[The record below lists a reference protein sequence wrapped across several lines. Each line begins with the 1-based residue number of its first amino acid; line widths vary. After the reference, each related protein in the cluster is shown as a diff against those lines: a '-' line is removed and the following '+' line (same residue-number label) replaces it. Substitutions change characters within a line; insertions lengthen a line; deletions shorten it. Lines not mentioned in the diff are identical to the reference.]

1 MALDERSHRTPTPYR
16 QFAPHLPN
24 EHHCLLSFRESGVRR
39 TRFFH
44 EQLVC
49 GLGLRRRGR
58 DIHLERARDQR
69 RHAIEQPTSRRITY
83 TAIRVCGT
91 IGILFS
97 FAPRLA
103 TVFGELGSILAERS
117 GTGGCQLK
125 LSLGRGH
132 RCVAHGLERGAIK
145 FCHGFVVLLW
155 AQRRAAADGS
165 LASPR
170 TCPRRQTGARRRPSR
185 CEAARASTNK
195 QFPVKKT
202 VDIDYGIWYKAG
214 GSLAAKWLVPFAVFE
229 PSLSPPVLVF
239 RPERS
244 VDYHEPCQVCGN
256 PS

>member
-1 MALDERSHRTPTPYR
+1 MHCRNLFALRKRCIRRSR
-16 QFAPHLPN
+16 
-24 EHHCLLSFRESGVRR
+24 LLHKELIGRFRV
-39 TRFFH
+39 
-44 EQLVC
+44 
-49 GLGLRRRGR
+49 GR
-58 DIHLERARDQR
+58 
-69 RHAIEQPTSRRITY
+69 S
-83 TAIRVCGT
+83 

-214 GSLAAKWLVPFAVFE
+214 GVPCRQVAFPLCRLRTVAIATCPRISPRKIRGLPRAVPSVRLTPPPMGVQNFHSKYSQSTLTTSDQLPPFA
-229 PSLSPPVLVF
+229 LL
-239 RPERS
+239 
-244 VDYHEPCQVCGN
+244 
-256 PS
+256 

>member
-24 EHHCLLSFRESGVRR
+24 EHHCLLSFRERGVRR

-83 TAIRVCGT
+83 TATRVCGT

-145 FCHGFVVLLW
+145 LCHGFCCCCGRRG
-155 AQRRAAADGS
+155 AQRRRRASAGGERVRGGGREPGVGCPRS
-165 LASPR
+165 TNSSTNSPR
-170 TCPRRQTGARRRPSR
+170 VHKPTV
-185 CEAARASTNK
+185 
-195 QFPVKKT
+195 PVKKT
-202 VDIDYGIWYKAG
+202 ADNIDSGI
-214 GSLAAKWLVPFAVFE
+214 
-229 PSLSPPVLVF
+229 
-239 RPERS
+239 
-244 VDYHEPCQVCGN
+244 
-256 PS
+256 